1 MALNFSSCALQLSAC
16 DEYGAYKGRLG
27 RGCSW
32 TREETMLLLDLYEK
46 ERLSDERTSVEFPPR
61 NTPKYQKVHQ
71 AISGFLGAHG
81 YTRSPMQVRERL
93 KRLKRDFRENRHGEF
108 TDRVGAILAKRAAGD
123 RASPPPA
130 APGPATNGATVAA
143 VPVAPHG
150 SSSSP
155 DHSMEACYPVVLV
168 KTEIG
173 SPDPHN
179 NAEAS
184 PEPPTPVG
192 PTFRS
197 PVRADEDSEP
207 PPPRPV
213 LHPQRPRRFAANH
226 GEANG
231 RPVGVRAQQRV
242 VRLLGQLV
250 AENRRQ
256 AQATEAFQQQV
267 LYQMHLISCSLQV
280 LAAGRTAPPSVHEN
294 NPKARS
300 HDAAAH
306 NSS

>member
-1 MALNFSSCALQLSAC
+1 MALNFTTCALQLSAC
-16 DEYGAYKGRLG
+16 DEYGAYRGRLG

-46 ERLSDERTSVEFPPR
+46 ERLSDERSVEFPPR

-108 TDRVGAILAKRAAGD
+108 TDRVGAILAKRG
-123 RASPPPA
+123 ASPPLA
-130 APGPATNGATVAA
+130 ASTNGA
-143 VPVAPHG
+143 PHQQG
-150 SSSSP
+150 SSP
-155 DHSMEACYPVVLV
+155 DHEACYPVVLV
-168 KTEIG
+168 KTEVG
-173 SPDPHN
+173 SPEARD
-179 NAEAS
+179 AS
-184 PEPPTPVG
+184 PDENVPQPAPPVG
-192 PTFRS
+192 PELRS
-197 PVRADEDSEP
+197 PVQAEEDSE
-207 PPPRPV
+207 PRPV
-213 LHPQRPRRFAANH
+213 LHPQRPRRFSPSH
-226 GEANG
+226 GDANG
-231 RPVGVRAQQRV
+231 RPVGTGVRAQQRV

-256 AQATEAFQQQV
+256 AQATEAFHQQV

-280 LAAGRTAPPSVHEN
+280 LAAGRTHE
-294 NPKARS
+294 ARPQ
-300 HDAAAH
+300 DASRLDAH